1 MPNTPIRPDIP
12 PRLRTN
18 VLWNGIGNC
27 VFSACQWGILITFAK
42 LGTPGLVGQLSYGLA
57 VTTPIF
63 TVASLQLR
71 SVETT
76 DISGKYKF
84 GHYSALRVITTVIAI
99 TLTLFIALI
108 AMHQRSPYWPAILLW
123 GAARLV
129 EAGSDTFYGLFQRFE
144 RFDYVAISMSLRA
157 LLSVLSVGAIFYF
170 TRNLSLALLAIG
182 VSWLLVFACFD
193 IVAGSALK
201 KTQVFPAQCNF
212 SSWRALLPSFDW
224 KPLRQLFRE
233 AWPLGL
239 VAFLFAVQLQIP
251 RYVVALRMGES
262 QLGLFSAANYLTIVG
277 TTLVTALGAPSAVK
291 LAKYYTAGNAREFKH
306 LVFKLMSVGAA
317 IGMMGIITS
326 ILAGKQILELAYKK
340 QYAEM
345 SGVLTVLCV
354 ASAVAYSSSFI
365 GWAMTAAGKFKVQVP
380 IFLFLAAFTGCT
392 CYVFIGRYGIAGAAL
407 GVLAGSIAQLAL
419 TALVIGRAVRECD
432 QDRCT
437 REKQLYEGAY

>member
-1 MPNTPIRPDIP
+1 
-12 PRLRTN
+12 
-18 VLWNGIGNC
+18 
-27 VFSACQWGILITFAK
+27 
-42 LGTPGLVGQLSYGLA
+42 
-57 VTTPIF
+57 
-63 TVASLQLR
+63 
-71 SVETT
+71 
-76 DISGKYKF
+76 
-84 GHYSALRVITTVIAI
+84 
-99 TLTLFIALI
+99 
-108 AMHQRSPYWPAILLW
+108 
-123 GAARLV
+123 
-129 EAGSDTFYGLFQRFE
+129 
-144 RFDYVAISMSLRA
+144 
-157 LLSVLSVGAIFYF
+157 
-170 TRNLSLALLAIG
+170 
-182 VSWLLVFACFD
+182 
-193 IVAGSALK
+193 
-201 KTQVFPAQCNF
+201 
-212 SSWRALLPSFDW
+212 
-224 KPLRQLFRE
+224 
-233 AWPLGL
+233 
-239 VAFLFAVQLQIP
+239 
-251 RYVVALRMGES
+251 MGES

-354 ASAVAYSSSFI
+354 ASAVAYSSSYI